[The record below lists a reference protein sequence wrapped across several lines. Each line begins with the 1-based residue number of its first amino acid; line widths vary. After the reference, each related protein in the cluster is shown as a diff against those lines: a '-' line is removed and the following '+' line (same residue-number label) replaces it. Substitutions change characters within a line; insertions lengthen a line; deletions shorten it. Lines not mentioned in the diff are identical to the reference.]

1 MSLQFA
7 HNDKKFHIG
16 DTLRVHQTIVED
28 KKTRTQIF
36 EGLLIAI
43 SGRQEN
49 QSFTVRKI
57 ATGSIGVERI
67 FPVNSPFIEKI
78 EVKSQGKVH
87 RSKLYYLRERIGR
100 KALRVGVYKSAK
112 SLAKHN
118 AAKAGKVTAK
128 A

>member
-1 MSLQFA
+1 MSLQFK

-16 DTLRVHQTIVED
+16 DTLKVHQTIVED

-43 SGRQEN
+43 HGRQEN

-78 EVKSQGKVH
+78 EVKAQGKVH

-112 SLAKHN
+112 ALAKQA
-118 AAKAGKVTAK
+118 AAKAA